1 MKDKKAKKYLALL
14 AFLAVAA
21 IVLTGGWFA
30 WVYVASERYLADVAP
45 GPAFDYPVS
54 TDPAVIERGR
64 HMARTRGCFGC
75 HGQQL
80 QGRSFAEEWPEVGV
94 AVAPNLAKLA
104 REQEPAVLE
113 AAIRQGIGHQ
123 GKALWSMPAYN
134 FVHLGDED
142 VAAVI
147 SFLRSAPVVEAD
159 LPEPGLSWG
168 VRIEMS
174 RGTAQHMADW
184 AEAVPPLLLG
194 PDADP
199 QLRRGQYIAFTT
211 CNECHGFD
219 LRGSPDLNGTPDL
232 AILGGYP
239 DEPFRTLMQ
248 HGEGIGGRTD
258 LGLMTEVAQG
268 RFAYF
273 TEDELTDL
281 LAFLRTLPGYPA
293 DREAAWRNLR

>member
-1 MKDKKAKKYLALL
+1 MKNKKVKKYLTR
-14 AFLAVAA
+14 LAVLVAA
-21 IVLTGGWFA
+21 VIVLTGGWFA
-30 WVYVASERYLADVAP
+30 WVFVASENYLADVAP
-45 GPAFDYPVS
+45 GPVFDYPVS

-64 HMARTRGCFGC
+64 HVARTRGCFGC

-104 REQEPAVLE
+104 REQAPAVLE
-113 AAIRQGIGHQ
+113 AAIRQGIGHG
-123 GKALWSMPAYN
+123 GKALWSMPSYN
-134 FVHLGDED
+134 FVHLADAD
-142 VAAVI
+142 VAAVV

-159 LPEPGLSWG
+159 LPEPSLSWG

-184 AEAVPPLLLG
+184 AAAVPPLLLG

-219 LRGSPDLNGTPDL
+219 LRGTGEVDSAPDL

-239 DEPFRTLMQ
+239 DEQFRTLMQ

-268 RFAYF
+268 RFAFF

-281 LAFLRTLPGYPA
+281 LAFLRTLPGYPV
-293 DREAAWRNLR
+293 DREAAWRKLR